1 MTFKKW
7 PSIEN
12 SYRER
17 FIYPFLGQHQ
27 ELNDETF
34 VITEKLHGSNIQ
46 LYFEPNKPCR
56 VGSRNRF
63 LSAGDKFFDI
73 WNTLERY
80 QDLIAAFQRMVDKSN
95 HTVRLFGELFG
106 GNIQKGV
113 KYQEEHKIA
122 FFGLMM
128 DDELRPFC
136 DFDTTMVHSGF
147 GHLVVP
153 IIDVVRGLDSALKYN
168 TEFDSKVLGIDNNIC
183 EGVVIQP
190 YRKVYQSHAG
200 EYFIL
205 KAKNEAFKEKQK
217 EKKPVVV
224 DSKLQVLNIE
234 FRRYITDNRLQ
245 GIFSK
250 YGEIQEPKQIGQYI
264 RYMMDDAKEDFLK
277 DFPDVCDMDKSEQ
290 KQIFNVG
297 GTIANMLKGYL

>member
-1 MTFKKW
+1 MTFKRW

-12 SYRER
+12 HYRAKEITWWLNHYPELQDER
-17 FIYPFLGQHQ
+17 YVL
-27 ELNDETF
+27 
-34 VITEKLHGSNIQ
+34 TEKIHGSSVQ
-46 LYFEPNKPCR
+46 LYFEPNKPYR
-56 VGSRNRF
+56 VGTRNRL

-73 WNTLERY
+73 WNTLEQY
-80 QDLIAAFQRMVDKSN
+80 QDLITAFQGMVDKSN

-136 DFDTTMVHSGF
+136 DFDTMMVYSGF

-153 IIDVVRGLDSALKYN
+153 IVKSVRGLDNALAYE
-168 TEFDSKVLGIDNNIC
+168 TEFNSKILGIDNNIC

-190 YRKVYQSHAG
+190 YSKVYQSHNGA
-200 EYFIL
+200 YFLI
-205 KAKNEAFKEKQK
+205 KKKNESFKEKTHA
-217 EKKPVVV
+217 KKVIVI
-224 DSKLQVLNIE
+224 DSELTQLNIE

-245 GIFSK
+245 GIF
-250 YGEIQEPKQIGQYI
+250 
-264 RYMMDDAKEDFLK
+264 
-277 DFPDVCDMDKSEQ
+277 
-290 KQIFNVG
+290 
-297 GTIANMLKGYL
+297 